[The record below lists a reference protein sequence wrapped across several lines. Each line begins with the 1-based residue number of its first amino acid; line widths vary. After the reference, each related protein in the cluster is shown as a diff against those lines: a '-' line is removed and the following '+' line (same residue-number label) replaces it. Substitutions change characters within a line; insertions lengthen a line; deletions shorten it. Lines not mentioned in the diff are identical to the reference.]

1 MASTAPHGWQA
12 GYIVTMIVVGLIL
25 IIGFG
30 FYEACLAPM
39 PFLNYKF
46 LNDRTILGAR
56 LLDMTF

>member
-1 MASTAPHGWQA
+1 
-12 GYIVTMIVVGLIL
+12 MIVVGLIL

-30 FYEACLAPM
+30 FYEACLGPL

-56 LLDMTF
+56 LLEMIF

>member
-1 MASTAPHGWQA
+1 MASTASHGWQA
-12 GYIVTMIVVGLIL
+12 GYIVAMIVVGLIL

-30 FYEACLAPM
+30 LYEACLARM
-39 PFLNYKF
+39 LFLKYKF